1 MCLEM
6 SGKTRP
12 GKLSRAESAMLCFKK
27 ELFFFYARQSLC
39 CGSSHGSVTRPVS
52 LYSILSLLL
61 ILNSNHSQL
70 A

>member
-27 ELFFFYARQSLC
+27 ELFFDARQSLC
-39 CGSSHGSVTRPVS
+39 CGSPHGSVTRPVS